1 MKQEQRW
8 ILHREETQMQ
18 LNFDGQVIAANVATR
33 TITGL
38 VVPFAK
44 VGNTSAGPVR
54 FDFGAFGD
62 IDPSQ
67 IVLNSEHDR
76 TRPLGRGIGDSLE
89 VSPAG
94 ISMAFKIA
102 PTNAGNDALV
112 EAAEGLRPAFSVEA
126 KVNEYTIEKGVM
138 IVASAVLEAVAQ
150 VVSPAFK
157 DATISSVAASETD
170 PETTEAETPAEDE
183 PQENTV
189 DEVTTTVADEVT
201 AAAVVHAA
209 APVAYTKPRSPI
221 KTQAHFLEH
230 SIKAQRGNTESAQ
243 WIMHAKAEDAKHL
256 TAADDSFTTNPAFK
270 PTQFVSTVV
279 DTQIGARGAID
290 AIGTRALP
298 NAGMTVS
305 IPKITTSGSVA
316 ETAEGNAP
324 SETGIVSAYVDATVK
339 AYKGMQR
346 YSVEL
351 FDRADPSF
359 YAAMLDNMRRVYAQA
374 TEAAVIAELTSGG
387 TQATAVAADVD
398 GIVSFVKTEAPAAY
412 LATGELASCYIAGT
426 SQWSLLI
433 GAQDTTKRPIFS
445 ASQPMNSAG
454 TVGTQ
459 SLRGNVMGL
468 DLYVSNKAV
477 STTIDES
484 AFIVVP
490 SSVAIYESPVLQLST
505 NVVTTGEIE
514 TMLYGYLAVK
524 TIVAG
529 GVRRFNLT

>member
-1 MKQEQRW
+1 MK
-8 ILHREETQMQ
+8 QMQ
-18 LNFDGQVIAANVATR
+18 LSFEGQVLAASVETR
-33 TITGL
+33 TIRGL
-38 VVPFAK
+38 VVPFGK
-44 VGNTSAGPVR
+44 SGNTSAGPVR
-54 FDFGAFGD
+54 FEFGAFGD
-62 IDPSQ
+62 IDPSE
-67 IVLNSEHDR
+67 IVLNMEHDR

-102 PTNAGNDALV
+102 PTGAGNDALV
-112 EAAEGLRPAFSVEA
+112 EASEGLRPAFSIEA
-126 KVNEYTIEKGVM
+126 NVNEYTIEKGVM
-138 IVASAVLEAVAQ
+138 VVSSAKLEAVAH
-150 VVSPAFK
+150 VTNPAFK
-157 DATISSVAASETD
+157 DAQISQVAATEEN
-170 PETTEAETPAEDE
+170 PETTEAEIPAEE
-183 PQENTV
+183 NPQETQV
-189 DEVTTTVADEVT
+189 EETTAPVADEVT

-230 SIKAQRGNTESAQ
+230 SIKAQRGNHESAE
-243 WIMHAKAEDAKHL
+243 WIAHAKAEDAKHVN
-256 TAADDSFTTNPAFK
+256 AADDSFTTNPAFK
-270 PTQFVSTVV
+270 PIQYVSQVV
-279 DTQIGARGAID
+279 DNQIGARGAID
-290 AIGTRALP
+290 AIGTRSLP

-316 ETAEGNAP
+316 ETAEGAGP
-324 SETGIVSAYVDATVK
+324 SETGIVSSYVDATVK
-339 AYKGMQR
+339 AYKGLQR

-374 TEAAVIAELTSGG
+374 TEAAVIAELTAGG
-387 TQATAVAADVD
+387 TQATSQSVDVD
-398 GIVSFVKTEAPAAY
+398 GIVAYVKTETPAAY
-412 LATGELASCYIAGT
+412 LATGELATRYIAGT
-426 SQWSLLI
+426 SQWGLLI
-433 GAQDTTKRPIFS
+433 GAQDSTKRPIFS
-445 ASQPMNSAG
+445 ASQPQNSAG
-454 TVGTQ
+454 EVGTQ

-477 STTIDES
+477 STNIDES

-524 TIVAG
+524 VVTAG
-529 GVRRFNLT
+529 GVRRFNMTA

>member
-1 MKQEQRW
+1 MK
-8 ILHREETQMQ
+8 QMQ
-18 LNFDGQVIAANVATR
+18 LSFEGQVLAASVETR
-33 TITGL
+33 TIRGL
-38 VVPFAK
+38 VVPFGK
-44 VGNTSAGPVR
+44 SGNTSAGPVR
-54 FDFGAFGD
+54 FEFGAFGD
-62 IDPSQ
+62 IDPSE
-67 IVLNSEHDR
+67 IVLNMEHDR

-102 PTNAGNDALV
+102 PTGAGNDALV
-112 EAAEGLRPAFSVEA
+112 EASEGLRPAFSIEA
-126 KVNEYTIEKGVM
+126 NVNEYTIEKGVM
-138 IVASAVLEAVAQ
+138 VVSSAKLEAVAH
-150 VVSPAFK
+150 VTNPAFK
-157 DATISSVAASETD
+157 DAQISQVAACD
-170 PETTEAETPAEDE
+170 PEDQTTEAEIPAEDE
-183 PQENTV
+183 PQEITV
-189 DEVTTTVADEVT
+189 DEVTTPVADEVT

-230 SIKAQRGNTESAQ
+230 SIKAQRGNHESAE
-243 WIMHAKAEDAKHL
+243 WIAHAKAEDAKVV

-270 PTQFVSTVV
+270 PIQYVSQVV
-279 DTQIGARGAID
+279 DTQIGSRGAID

-316 ETAEGNAP
+316 ETGEGAAP

-339 AYKGMQR
+339 AYKGLQR

-374 TEAAVIAELTSGG
+374 TEAAVIAELTAGG
-387 TQATAVAADVD
+387 TQATATAASSD
-398 GIVSFVKTEAPAAY
+398 GIISYVSTEAPAAY
-412 LATGELASCYIAGT
+412 LATGELASAYIAGT
-426 SQWSLLI
+426 SQWSLLL
-433 GAQDTTKRPIFS
+433 GAKDSTGRPIYN
-445 ASQPMNSAG
+445 AYNPQNNAG
-454 TVGTQ
+454 VAGPQ
-459 SLRGNVMGL
+459 SLRGNVLGL

-477 STTIDES
+477 STSIDES

-490 SSVAIYESPVLQLST
+490 SSVAILESPVLQLST

-514 TMLYGYLAVK
+514 TMLYGYMAVK
-524 TIVAG
+524 VITAG

>member
-1 MKQEQRW
+1 MK
-8 ILHREETQMQ
+8 QMQ
-18 LNFDGQVIAANVATR
+18 LNFEGQVLAASVETR
-33 TITGL
+33 TIKGL

-54 FDFGAFGD
+54 FEFGAFGD
-62 IDPSQ
+62 IDASQ
-67 IVLNSEHDR
+67 IVLNMEHDR
-76 TRPLGRGIGDSLE
+76 TRPLGRGIAGSEE
-89 VSPAG
+89 VTPAG

-102 PTNAGNDALV
+102 PTGAGNDALV
-112 EAAEGLRPAFSVEA
+112 EASEGLRPAFSIEA
-126 KVNEYTIEKGVM
+126 NVGEYVIEKGVM
-138 IVASAVLEAVAQ
+138 VVSSAKLEAVAH
-150 VVSPAFK
+150 VTNPAFK
-157 DATISSVAASETD
+157 DAQISQVAATEET
-170 PETTEAETPAEDE
+170 PETTKAEIPAEE
-183 PQENTV
+183 QPQEITV
-189 DEVTTTVADEVT
+189 EETTAPVADEVT

-230 SIKAQRGNTESAQ
+230 SIKAQRGNHESAE
-243 WIMHAKAEDAKHL
+243 WIAHAKAEDAKHV

-270 PTQFVSTVV
+270 PIQYVSQVV
-279 DTQIGARGAID
+279 DNQIGARGAID

-316 ETAEGNAP
+316 ETAEGAGP

-339 AYKGMQR
+339 AYKGLQR

-374 TEAAVIAELTSGG
+374 TEAAVIAELTAGG
-387 TQATAVAADVD
+387 TQATATAADVD
-398 GIVSFVKTEAPAAY
+398 GIVSFVKTETPAAY
-412 LATGELASCYIAGT
+412 LATGELATRYIAGT
-426 SQWSLLI
+426 SQWGLLI
-433 GAQDTTKRPIFS
+433 GAQDSSKRPIFS
-445 ASQPMNSAG
+445 ASQPQNAAG
-454 TVGTQ
+454 AVGTQ

-477 STTIDES
+477 STNIDES

-514 TMLYGYLAVK
+514 TMLYGYMAVK
-524 TIVAG
+524 TITAG

>member
-1 MKQEQRW
+1 
-8 ILHREETQMQ
+8 MQ
-18 LNFDGQVIAANVATR
+18 LNFEGQVLAASVETR
-33 TITGL
+33 TIRGL
-38 VVPFAK
+38 VVPFG
-44 VGNTSAGPVR
+44 VSGNTSAGPVR
-54 FDFGAFGD
+54 FEFGAFGD

-67 IVLNSEHDR
+67 IVLNMEHDR
-76 TRPLGRGIGDSLE
+76 TRPLGRGIGNSLD

-102 PTNAGNDALV
+102 PTGAGNDALV
-112 EAAEGLRPAFSVEA
+112 EASEGLRPAFSIEA
-126 KVNEYTIEKGVM
+126 NVNEYTIEKGVM
-138 IVASAVLEAVAQ
+138 VVSSAKLEAVAH
-150 VVSPAFK
+150 VTNPAFK
-157 DATISSVAASETD
+157 DAQISQVAATEEN
-170 PETTEAETPAEDE
+170 PETAEAEIPAEE
-183 PQENTV
+183 NPQENTV
-189 DEVTTTVADEVT
+189 EETTAPVADEVT

-230 SIKAQRGNTESAQ
+230 SIKAQRGNHESAEY
-243 WIMHAKAEDAKHL
+243 IAHAKAEDAKHVN
-256 TAADDSFTTNPAFK
+256 AADDSFTTNPAFK
-270 PTQFVSTVV
+270 PNQYVSQVV
-279 DTQIGARGAID
+279 DTQIGSRGAID

-316 ETAEGNAP
+316 ETAEGGAP

-339 AYKGMQR
+339 AYKGLQR

-374 TEAAVIAELTSGG
+374 TEAAVIAELTAGG
-387 TQATAVAADVD
+387 TQATATAASSD
-398 GIVSFVKTEAPAAY
+398 GIIAYVSTEAPAAY
-412 LATGELASCYIAGT
+412 LATGELATAYIAGT
-426 SQWSLLI
+426 SQWSLLL
-433 GAQDTTKRPIFS
+433 GAKDSTGRPIYNAYNPS
-445 ASQPMNSAG
+445 NNAG
-454 TVGTQ
+454 QAGPQ
-459 SLRGNVMGL
+459 SLRGNVLGL

-477 STTIDES
+477 STSIDES

-514 TMLYGYLAVK
+514 TMLYGYMAVK
-524 TIVAG
+524 CITAG

>member
-1 MKQEQRW
+1 
-8 ILHREETQMQ
+8 MQ
-18 LNFDGQVIAANVATR
+18 LNFEGQVLAASVETR
-33 TITGL
+33 TIKGL

-54 FDFGAFGD
+54 FEFGAFGD

-67 IVLNSEHDR
+67 IILNAEHDR
-76 TRPLGRGIGDSLE
+76 TRPLGRGVAESLE

-112 EAAEGLRPAFSVEA
+112 EASEGLRPAFSIEA
-126 KVNEYTIEKGVM
+126 NVGEYTIEKGVM
-138 IVASAVLEAVAQ
+138 VVSSAKLEAVAH
-150 VVSPAFK
+150 VTNPAFK
-157 DATISSVAASETD
+157 DAQISQVAACD
-170 PETTEAETPAEDE
+170 PEDQTTEAEIPAEDE
-183 PQENTV
+183 PQETTV
-189 DEVTTTVADEVT
+189 DEETTPVADEVT

-230 SIKAQRGNTESAQ
+230 SIKAQRGNHESAE
-243 WIMHAKAEDAKHL
+243 WIAHAKAEDAKHV
-256 TAADDSFTTNPAFK
+256 TAADDSFSTNPAFK
-270 PTQFVSTVV
+270 PIQYVSQVV

-298 NAGMTVS
+298 QAGMTVS

-316 ETAEGNAP
+316 ETGEGAGP
-324 SETGIVSAYVDATVK
+324 SETGIVSSYVDATVK
-339 AYKGMQR
+339 AYKGLQR

-351 FDRADPSF
+351 FDRASPDF

-387 TQATAVAADVD
+387 TAATATAADVD
-398 GIVSFVKTEAPAAY
+398 GIVSFVKTETPAAY
-412 LATGELASCYIAGT
+412 LATGELATRYIAGT
-426 SQWSLLI
+426 SQWGLLI
-433 GAQDTTKRPIFS
+433 GAQDSTKRPIFS
-445 ASQPMNSAG
+445 AANPQNAAG
-454 TVGTQ
+454 AVGTQ

-477 STTIDES
+477 STSIDES

-490 SSVAIYESPVLQLST
+490 SAVAIYESPVLQLST

-514 TMLYGYLAVK
+514 TMLYGYMAVK
-524 TIVAG
+524 TLVSG

>member
-1 MKQEQRW
+1 
-8 ILHREETQMQ
+8 MQ
-18 LNFDGQVIAANVATR
+18 LNFEGQVLAASVETR
-33 TITGL
+33 TIKGL

-54 FDFGAFGD
+54 FEFGAFGD

-67 IVLNSEHDR
+67 IVLNMEHDR
-76 TRPLGRGIGDSLE
+76 TRPLGRGIAGSEE
-89 VSPAG
+89 VTPAG

-102 PTNAGNDALV
+102 PTGAGNDALV
-112 EAAEGLRPAFSVEA
+112 EASEGLRPAFSIEA
-126 KVNEYTIEKGVM
+126 NVGEYVIEKGVM
-138 IVASAVLEAVAQ
+138 VVSSAKLEAVAH
-150 VVSPAFK
+150 VTNPAFK
-157 DATISSVAASETD
+157 DAQISQVAACD
-170 PETTEAETPAEDE
+170 PDEPTTETETPVEDE
-183 PQENTV
+183 PQETTV
-189 DEVTTTVADEVT
+189 DEVTTPVADEVT

-230 SIKAQRGNTESAQ
+230 SIKAQRGNHESAE
-243 WIMHAKAEDAKHL
+243 WIAHAKAEDAKHVN
-256 TAADDSFTTNPAFK
+256 AADDSFTTNPAFK
-270 PTQFVSTVV
+270 PIQYVSQVV

-290 AIGTRALP
+290 AIGTRSLP

-316 ETAEGNAP
+316 ETAEGAAP
-324 SETGIVSAYVDATVK
+324 SETGIVSSYVDATVK
-339 AYKGMQR
+339 AYKGLQR

-387 TQATAVAADVD
+387 TQATATAADVD
-398 GIVSFVKTEAPAAY
+398 GIVSFVKTETPAAY
-412 LATGELASCYIAGT
+412 LATGELATRYIAGT
-426 SQWSLLI
+426 SQWGLLI
-433 GAQDTTKRPIFS
+433 GAQDSTKRPIFS
-445 ASQPMNSAG
+445 ASQPQNAAG
-454 TVGTQ
+454 AITTQ

-477 STTIDES
+477 STSIDES

-490 SSVAIYESPVLQLST
+490 SAVAIYESPVLQLST

-514 TMLYGYLAVK
+514 TMLYGYMAVK
-524 TIVAG
+524 TITAG

>member
-1 MKQEQRW
+1 
-8 ILHREETQMQ
+8 MQ
-18 LNFDGQVIAANVATR
+18 LNFEGQVLAASVETR
-33 TITGL
+33 TIKGL

-54 FDFGAFGD
+54 FEFGAFGD
-62 IDPSQ
+62 IDASQ
-67 IVLNSEHDR
+67 IVLNMEHDR
-76 TRPLGRGIGDSLE
+76 TRPLGRGIAGSEE
-89 VSPAG
+89 VTPAG

-102 PTNAGNDALV
+102 PTGAGNDALV
-112 EAAEGLRPAFSVEA
+112 EASEGLRPAFSIEA
-126 KVNEYTIEKGVM
+126 NVGEYVIEKGVM
-138 IVASAVLEAVAQ
+138 VVSSAKLEAVAH
-150 VVSPAFK
+150 VTNPAFK
-157 DATISSVAASETD
+157 DAQISQVAACD
-170 PETTEAETPAEDE
+170 PDDQTTEAETPAEDE
-183 PQENTV
+183 PQEITV
-189 DEVTTTVADEVT
+189 DEVTTPVADEVT

-230 SIKAQRGNTESAQ
+230 SIKAQRGNHESAE
-243 WIMHAKAEDAKHL
+243 WIAHAKAEDAKHL

-270 PTQFVSTVV
+270 PIQYVSQVV
-279 DTQIGARGAID
+279 DNQIGARGAID
-290 AIGTRALP
+290 AIGTRSLP

-316 ETAEGNAP
+316 ETAEGAGP
-324 SETGIVSAYVDATVK
+324 SETGIVSSYVDATVK
-339 AYKGMQR
+339 AYKGLQR

-387 TQATAVAADVD
+387 TQATATAADVD
-398 GIVSFVKTEAPAAY
+398 GIVSFVKTETPAAY
-412 LATGELASCYIAGT
+412 LATGELATRYIAGT
-426 SQWSLLI
+426 SQWGLLI
-433 GAQDTTKRPIFS
+433 GAQDSTKRPIFS
-445 ASQPMNSAG
+445 ASQPQNAAG
-454 TVGTQ
+454 EVGTQ

-477 STTIDES
+477 STSIDES

-524 TIVAG
+524 VVTAG

>member
-1 MKQEQRW
+1 
-8 ILHREETQMQ
+8 MQ
-18 LNFDGQVIAANVATR
+18 LNFEGQVLAASVETR
-33 TITGL
+33 TIKGL

-54 FDFGAFGD
+54 FEFGAFGD
-62 IDPSQ
+62 IDASQ
-67 IVLNSEHDR
+67 IVLNMEHDR
-76 TRPLGRGIGDSLE
+76 TRPLGRGIAGSE
-89 VSPAG
+89 EITPAG

-102 PTNAGNDALV
+102 PTGAGNDALV
-112 EAAEGLRPAFSVEA
+112 EASEGLRPAFSIEA
-126 KVNEYTIEKGVM
+126 NVGEYVIEKGVM
-138 IVASAVLEAVAQ
+138 VVSSAKLEAVAH
-150 VVSPAFK
+150 VTNPAFK
-157 DATISSVAASETD
+157 DAKISQVAATEET
-170 PETTEAETPAEDE
+170 PETTEAEIPAEE
-183 PQENTV
+183 NPQEITV
-189 DEVTTTVADEVT
+189 EETTAPVADEVT

-230 SIKAQRGNTESAQ
+230 SIKAQRGNHESAE
-243 WIMHAKAEDAKHL
+243 WIAHAKAEDAKHVN
-256 TAADDSFTTNPAFK
+256 AADDSFTTNPAFK
-270 PTQFVSTVV
+270 PIQYVSQVV
-279 DTQIGARGAID
+279 DNQIGARGAID

-316 ETAEGNAP
+316 ETGEGAGP
-324 SETGIVSAYVDATVK
+324 SETGIVSSYVDATVK
-339 AYKGMQR
+339 AYKGLQR

-374 TEAAVIAELTSGG
+374 TEKAVIDELTSGG
-387 TQATAVAADVD
+387 TAATATAADVD
-398 GIVSFVKTEAPAAY
+398 GIVSFVKTETPAAY
-412 LATGELASCYIAGT
+412 LATGELATRYIAGT
-426 SQWSLLI
+426 SQWGLLI
-433 GAQDTTKRPIFS
+433 GAQDSSKRPIFS
-445 ASQPMNSAG
+445 ASQPQNAAG
-454 TVGTQ
+454 EVGTQ

-477 STTIDES
+477 STSIDES

-524 TIVAG
+524 VVTAG

>member
-1 MKQEQRW
+1 MK
-8 ILHREETQMQ
+8 QMQ
-18 LNFDGQVIAANVATR
+18 LSFEGQVLAASVETR
-33 TITGL
+33 TIRGL
-38 VVPFAK
+38 VVPFGK
-44 VGNTSAGPVR
+44 SGNTSAGPVR
-54 FDFGAFGD
+54 FEFGAFGD
-62 IDPSQ
+62 IDPSE
-67 IVLNSEHDR
+67 IVLNMEHDR

-102 PTNAGNDALV
+102 PTGAGNDALV
-112 EAAEGLRPAFSVEA
+112 EASEGLRPAFSIEA
-126 KVNEYTIEKGVM
+126 NVNEYTIEKGVM
-138 IVASAVLEAVAQ
+138 VVSSAKLEAVAH
-150 VVSPAFK
+150 VTNPAFK
-157 DATISSVAASETD
+157 DAQISQVAACD
-170 PETTEAETPAEDE
+170 PEDQTTEAETPAEDE
-183 PQENTV
+183 PQETTV
-189 DEVTTTVADEVT
+189 DEVTTPVADEVT

-230 SIKAQRGNTESAQ
+230 SIKAQRGSHESAE
-243 WIMHAKAEDAKHL
+243 WIAHAKAEDAKHL

-270 PTQFVSTVV
+270 PIQYVSQVV
-279 DTQIGARGAID
+279 DNQIGARGAID

-316 ETAEGNAP
+316 ETAEGVAP

-339 AYKGMQR
+339 AYKGLQR

-374 TEAAVIAELTSGG
+374 TEAAVIAELTAGG
-387 TQATAVAADVD
+387 TQATATAADVD
-398 GIVSFVKTEAPAAY
+398 GIVAFVKNETPNAY
-412 LATGELASCYIAGT
+412 LSTGELATRYIAGT
-426 SQWSLLI
+426 SQWGLLI
-433 GAQDTTKRPIFS
+433 GAQDSTKRPIFS
-445 ASQPMNSAG
+445 ASQPQNSAG
-454 TVGTQ
+454 AVGTQ

-477 STTIDES
+477 STNIDES

-514 TMLYGYLAVK
+514 TMLYGYMAVK
-524 TIVAG
+524 TITAG

>member
-1 MKQEQRW
+1 
-8 ILHREETQMQ
+8 MQ
-18 LNFDGQVIAANVATR
+18 LNFEGQVLAASVETR
-33 TITGL
+33 TIKGL

-54 FDFGAFGD
+54 FEFGAFGD
-62 IDPSQ
+62 IDASQ
-67 IVLNSEHDR
+67 IVLNMEHDR
-76 TRPLGRGIGDSLE
+76 TRPLGRGIAGSEE
-89 VSPAG
+89 VTPAG

-102 PTNAGNDALV
+102 PTGAGNDALV
-112 EAAEGLRPAFSVEA
+112 EASEGLRPAFSIEA
-126 KVNEYTIEKGVM
+126 NVGEYVIEKGVM
-138 IVASAVLEAVAQ
+138 VVSSAKLEAVAH
-150 VVSPAFK
+150 VTNPAFK
-157 DATISSVAASETD
+157 DAQISQVAACDSD
-170 PETTEAETPAEDE
+170 DQTTEAETPAEDE
-183 PQENTV
+183 PQEITV
-189 DEVTTTVADEVT
+189 DEVTTPVADEVT

-230 SIKAQRGNTESAQ
+230 SIKAQRGNHESAE
-243 WIMHAKAEDAKHL
+243 WIAHAKAEDAKHL

-270 PTQFVSTVV
+270 PIQYVSQVV
-279 DTQIGARGAID
+279 DNQIGARGAID

-316 ETAEGNAP
+316 ETAEGAAP

-339 AYKGMQR
+339 AYKGLQR

-374 TEAAVIAELTSGG
+374 TEAAVIAELTAGG
-387 TQATAVAADVD
+387 TQATATAADVD
-398 GIVSFVKTEAPAAY
+398 GIVSFVKTETPAAY
-412 LATGELASCYIAGT
+412 LATGELATRYIAGT
-426 SQWSLLI
+426 SQWGLLI
-433 GAQDTTKRPIFS
+433 GAQDSSKRPIFS
-445 ASQPMNSAG
+445 ASQPQNAAG
-454 TVGTQ
+454 AVGTQ

-477 STTIDES
+477 STNIDES

-514 TMLYGYLAVK
+514 TMLYGYMAVK
-524 TIVAG
+524 TITAG

>member
-1 MKQEQRW
+1 
-8 ILHREETQMQ
+8 MQ
-18 LNFDGQVIAANVATR
+18 LNFEGQVLAASVETR
-33 TITGL
+33 TIKGL
-38 VVPFAK
+38 VVPFSK

-54 FDFGAFGD
+54 FEFGAFGD

-76 TRPLGRGIGDSLE
+76 TRPLGKGIGGSLE

-102 PTNAGNDALV
+102 GTNAGNDALI
-112 EAAEGLRPAFSVEA
+112 EASEGLRPAFSIEA

-138 IVASAVLEAVAQ
+138 VVASAVMEAVAH
-150 VVSPAFK
+150 VTNPAFK
-157 DATISSVAASETD
+157 DAQISDVAATEET
-170 PETTEAETPAEDE
+170 PETTEAEIPAEE
-183 PQENTV
+183 NPQETQV
-189 DEVTTTVADEVT
+189 EETTAPVADEVT

-230 SIKAQRGNTESAQ
+230 SIKAQRGNHESAE
-243 WIMHAKAEDAKHL
+243 WIAHAKAEDAKHVN
-256 TAADDSFTTNPAFK
+256 AADDSFTTNPAFK
-270 PTQFVSTVV
+270 PIQYVSQVV
-279 DTQIGARGAID
+279 DNQIGARGAID

-316 ETAEGNAP
+316 ETAEGAGP
-324 SETGIVSAYVDATVK
+324 SETGIVSSYVDATVK
-339 AYKGMQR
+339 AYKGLQR

-387 TQATAVAADVD
+387 TQATATAADVD
-398 GIVSFVKTEAPAAY
+398 GIVSFVKTETPAAY
-412 LATGELASCYIAGT
+412 LATGELATRYIAGT
-426 SQWSLLI
+426 SQWGLLI
-433 GAQDTTKRPIFS
+433 GAQDSTKRPIFS

-454 TVGTQ
+454 EVGTQ

-477 STTIDES
+477 STSIDES

-524 TIVAG
+524 VVTAG

>member
-1 MKQEQRW
+1 
-8 ILHREETQMQ
+8 MQ
-18 LNFDGQVIAANVATR
+18 LSFEGQVLAASVETR
-33 TITGL
+33 TIRGL
-38 VVPFAK
+38 VVPFGK
-44 VGNTSAGPVR
+44 SGNTSAGPVR
-54 FDFGAFGD
+54 FEFGAFGD
-62 IDPSQ
+62 IDPSE
-67 IVLNSEHDR
+67 IVLNMEHDR

-102 PTNAGNDALV
+102 PTGAGNDALV
-112 EAAEGLRPAFSVEA
+112 EASEGLRPAFSIEA
-126 KVNEYTIEKGVM
+126 NVNEYTIEKGVM
-138 IVASAVLEAVAQ
+138 VVSSAKLEAVAH
-150 VVSPAFK
+150 VTNPAFK
-157 DATISSVAASETD
+157 DAQISQVAATEEN
-170 PETTEAETPAEDE
+170 PETTEAEIPAEE
-183 PQENTV
+183 NPQETQV
-189 DEVTTTVADEVT
+189 EETTAPVADEVT

-230 SIKAQRGNTESAQ
+230 SIKAQRGNHESAE
-243 WIMHAKAEDAKHL
+243 WIAHAKAEDAKHVN
-256 TAADDSFTTNPAFK
+256 AADDSFTTNPAFK
-270 PTQFVSTVV
+270 PIQYVSQVV
-279 DTQIGARGAID
+279 DNQIGARGAID

-316 ETAEGNAP
+316 ETAEGVAP

-339 AYKGMQR
+339 AYKGLQR

-374 TEAAVIAELTSGG
+374 TEAAVIAELTAGG
-387 TQATAVAADVD
+387 TQATATAADVD
-398 GIVSFVKTEAPAAY
+398 GIVAFVKNETPNAY
-412 LATGELASCYIAGT
+412 LSTGELATRYIAGT
-426 SQWSLLI
+426 SQWGLLI
-433 GAQDTTKRPIFS
+433 GAQDSTKRPIFS
-445 ASQPMNSAG
+445 ASQPQNSAG
-454 TVGTQ
+454 AVGTQ

-477 STTIDES
+477 STNIDES

-490 SSVAIYESPVLQLST
+490 SAVAIYESPVLQLST

-514 TMLYGYLAVK
+514 TMLYGYMAVK
-524 TIVAG
+524 TITAG